1 MNEFKLLL
9 NLSVLP
15 AVILG
20 WYIYKKDTHKEPTK
34 LLVFLIIAG
43 ALSCIPAALLEFGFE
58 KVFPLNSN
66 ITSVLFHFIIG
77 VGLIEE
83 LSKFFPAYL
92 IGIKSKH
99 FDDVYD
105 AIVYTTFSALGFATF
120 ENLFYVFSGGVSTGI
135 ARMILAVPGHVAWG
149 ILMGYF
155 LGIAYRWKI
164 QNNKSLFIRNMIY
177 SILIPCLYHGLYD
190 FALMYG
196 AQTYNVIAILG
207 IMVLNIII
215 TVYSFRQAKKIADK
229 NEKISGSEEIKDI
242 GPLLLCLVI
251 ILIVLFFIL
260 LV

>member
-1 MNEFKLLL
+1 MTQFKILF

-20 WYIYKKDTHKEPTK
+20 WYIYKKDTNKEPTK

-43 ALSCIPAALLEFGFE
+43 ALTCIPAALLELGFE
-58 KVFPLNSN
+58 KVFPLSQT
-66 ITSVLFHFIIG
+66 ITSTLFHFILG

-83 LSKFFPAYL
+83 ISKFLPAYL
-92 IGIKSKH
+92 IGINSKH

-135 ARMILAVPGHVAWG
+135 ARMILAVPGHVSWG

-155 LGIAYRWKI
+155 LGIAYRCKA
-164 QNNKSLFIRNMIY
+164 QNNMPSFRKNMFY
-177 SILIPCLYHGLYD
+177 SILIPVLYHGLYD
-190 FALMYG
+190 FVLVYG
-196 AQTYNVIAILG
+196 AKTTNVIAILG
-207 IMVLNIII
+207 IVILNIAVTI
-215 TVYSFRQAKKIADK
+215 YSFRQAKKVADK
-229 NEKISGSEEIKDI
+229 NEKVTGYGDIKDI
-242 GPLLLCLVI
+242 GPAFLGLAMVFIVI
-251 ILIVLFFIL
+251 FFIL